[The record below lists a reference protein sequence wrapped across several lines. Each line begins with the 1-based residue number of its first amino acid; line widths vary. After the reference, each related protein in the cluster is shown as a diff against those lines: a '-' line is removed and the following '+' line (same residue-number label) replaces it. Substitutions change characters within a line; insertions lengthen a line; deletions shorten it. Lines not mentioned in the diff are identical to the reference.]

1 MLNAEFKQN
10 TCKCQFKV
18 YGIRVFPKI
27 VVLQKGWFIRENP
40 IRIDDFGGT
49 PIFGLPPIHVRS
61 WYFHIVMS
69 SAKFK
74 SNETTI
80 VVSIFCWGRTPKNPG
95 SPILIMIS

>member
-1 MLNAEFKQN
+1 M
-10 TCKCQFKV
+10 
-18 YGIRVFPKI
+18 FPKI
-27 VVLQKGWFIRENP
+27 VVLQKGLFIRKTP
-40 IRIDDFGGT
+40 IRIDDMGVPLFLET
-49 PIFGLPPIHVRS
+49 PIHVRS

>member
-1 MLNAEFKQN
+1 MQN
-10 TCKCQFKV
+10 SNRILANVNLRYTGVSKNSGTPKRMV
-18 YGIRVFPKI
+18 YK
-27 VVLQKGWFIRENP
+27 ENP
-40 IRIDDFGGT
+40 IKIDDLGVPLFLET
-49 PIFGLPPIHVRS
+49 PIHVRS

-74 SNETTI
+74 SSETTI